1 MIKSLEKRIITQNH
15 SYRNSTPAIKQVII
29 NHSKSNLSFIII
41 IIIVFLT
48 IIVVVIIIIIIIII
62 IIV

>member
-48 IIVVVIIIIIIIII
+48 IIVVVIIIIIIII
-62 IIV
+62 V

>member
-48 IIVVVIIIIIIIII
+48 IIVVVIIIIIII
-62 IIV
+62 V

>member
-41 IIIVFLT
+41 IIIIVFLT
-48 IIVVVIIIIIIIII
+48 IIVVVIIIIIII
-62 IIV
+62 V